1 MQLSLLTIPLVL
13 ALAGLLYLVFRSLA
27 RAWLDHRIRM
37 AILEK
42 AERKPEFLELLDDTA
57 APTQETEA
65 SHDAQPKADLTLT
78 GVILGLI
85 GLIFVLVNGV
95 VGKSQ
100 WSVGAYFGGV
110 ACVVIGF
117 ILASVGLLTRYL
129 EGAPLGSKKGRG

>member
-1 MQLSLLTIPLVL
+1 MQLSLFTIPLVL

-37 AILEK
+37 AILER
-42 AERKPEFLELLDDTA
+42 AEHKPEFLELLDDPA
-57 APTQETEA
+57 GPSPETEA
-65 SHDAQPKADLTLT
+65 SQGAHPKADLTMT
-78 GVILGLI
+78 GIILGLI
-85 GLIFVLVNGV
+85 GLIFVLINGV
-95 VGKSQ
+95 VGRSQ

-129 EGAPLGSKKGRG
+129 EGAPLGSRKRRG